1 MIITPYS
8 ALDTEAELAVTTAS
22 FPALKHFFQC
32 DEAAG
37 ARSMTDIV
45 GGVVVPTSAL
55 TKPDANSIS
64 ANAGSVTVSDAAL
77 TSGSWVSPGTK
88 KTILFAVGQFV
99 IASKVW
105 LGSGVGT
112 PALGLSGQT
121 TSCSASNG
129 TTSITGTALT
139 GGAVY
144 GIGMLVD
151 WAGNLTTF
159 EAIGT
164 GASAYS
170 AKTPVA
176 MTGLSSSGTIP
187 STVNFNGITS
197 MYGFAVFEFDGAL
210 PTDVASAVTWMTN
223 KWITGEKVI
232 YPGWKGRA

>member
-8 ALDTEAELAVTTAS
+8 ALDTEAELAVTAAN

-37 ARSMTDIV
+37 ATSISDVI
-45 GGVVVPTSAL
+45 GGVVVPTNAL

-64 ANAGSVTVSDAAL
+64 ASAGGVTYADAAL
-77 TSGSWVSPGTK
+77 TSGSWASPGTK
-88 KTILFAVGQFV
+88 KTILFAVGQFG

-105 LGSGVGT
+105 IGNAAAT
-112 PALGLSGQT
+112 PALGLSGQITSSAATNGST
-121 TSCSASNG
+121 T
-129 TTSITGTALT
+129 ILGTALT

-176 MTGLSSSGTIP
+176 MTGLTTSGTIP
-187 STVNFNGITS
+187 ATVNIVGCTS
-197 MYGFAVFEFDGAL
+197 MYGFAIFEFDGAL

-223 KWITGEKVI
+223 KWIAGEKVI
-232 YPGWKGRA
+232 YPGWKDLT